1 MREPDRPLP
10 FRPTNFFSLA
20 DQSRA
25 KRSPPAPV
33 IIGST
38 TLSTAA
44 AVTAASIAL
53 PPRSSTASPAAVA
66 RGWLVAIAP
75 FGA

>member
-1 MREPDRPLP
+1 MPLARRILDRL
-10 FRPTNFFSLA
+10 RA
-20 DQSRA
+20 D
-25 KRSPPAPV
+25 PARV
-33 IIGST
+33 VSHLVAEDG
-38 TLSTAA
+38 TAA